1 MLVASSTE
9 GFMDKQCSQIPSAP
23 RLGLVL
29 VHEHLVE
36 MPTPLEAV
44 VQRIGMIKLWVSC
57 KGNFCV
63 ADEDRRSFLQKEL
76 SNKIY
81 KGF

>member
-1 MLVASSTE
+1 
-9 GFMDKQCSQIPSAP
+9 MDKKCSQIPSAP
-23 RLGLVL
+23 PLGLVL
-29 VHEHLVE
+29 VQEHLAE
-36 MPTPLEAV
+36 MPTPLGAV
-44 VQRIGMIKLWVSC
+44 VQRVGMIKLGVSC
-57 KGNFCV
+57 EGNFCV